1 MEPLVST
8 QWFVRAGPL
17 AQRAREAVTSGAIR
31 IVPERFAKVYL
42 DWLENIRDW
51 CISRQLWWG
60 HRIPVWHCADCAHLT
75 AALETPHACE
85 GCGSE
90 RVAQDEDVLDT
101 WFSSGLWPHSTLGW
115 PDDTDDLRYFYP
127 TTVMETA
134 YDILFF
140 WVARMVM
147 LGLENMDDVPFK
159 TVYIH
164 GLVRDPHGRKMSK
177 SAGNVV
183 DPIGAIES
191 HGADA
196 LRFAL
201 GVGAAPGN
209 DTRLSDDRLEAARN
223 FANKV
228 WNATRFVLASVD
240 GADGLDGWLDAPPRE
255 HPEDRWILGRLDET
269 AAEVGRLWDD
279 FQLAEAQRVVHAFVW
294 NEFCDW
300 YVEMAKVRLRAGDG
314 DPKRILAHVL
324 DRSLRL
330 LHPFMPFVTE
340 EAWQRLVAAMPRE
353 GSLPQTIMRAP
364 YPQPSAHG
372 VDAQAVAD
380 VGLAIDIVRA
390 VRNVRAEFRVEPA
403 RLLDAAVDT
412 PRRAAVEAE
421 APAIRSLARIGGLAF
436 GAEAASEGGVRVVVR
451 DATVSL
457 ALDSVDDL
465 AGEIARL
472 QREAADTARY
482 LGGLESRLSNDAF
495 LSKAPADVIERER
508 QRLADGQARQSRIRE
523 LLSDLGG

>member
-1 MEPLVST
+1 M
-8 QWFVRAGPL
+8 
-17 AQRAREAVTSGAIR
+17 
-31 IVPERFAKVYL
+31 
-42 DWLENIRDW
+42 
-51 CISRQLWWG
+51 
-60 HRIPVWHCADCAHLT
+60 
-75 AALETPHACE
+75 
-85 GCGSE
+85 
-90 RVAQDEDVLDT
+90 
-101 WFSSGLWPHSTLGW
+101 
-115 PDDTDDLRYFYP
+115 
-127 TTVMETA
+127 
-134 YDILFF
+134 
-140 WVARMVM
+140 
-147 LGLENMDDVPFK
+147 
-159 TVYIH
+159 
-164 GLVRDPHGRKMSK
+164 
-177 SAGNVV
+177 
-183 DPIGAIES
+183 
-191 HGADA
+191 
-196 LRFAL
+196 
-201 GVGAAPGN
+201 
-209 DTRLSDDRLEAARN
+209 
-223 FANKV
+223 
-228 WNATRFVLASVD
+228 D
-240 GADGLDGWLDAPPRE
+240 GADGLGGWLDAPPRE

-314 DPKRILAHVL
+314 DPKRVLAHVL

-353 GSLPQTIMRAP
+353 GSLPETIMRAP

-390 VRNVRAEFRVEPA
+390 VRNVRAEFRVEPG

-457 ALDSVDDL
+457 ALDGVDDL

-523 LLSDLGG
+523 LLADLGG